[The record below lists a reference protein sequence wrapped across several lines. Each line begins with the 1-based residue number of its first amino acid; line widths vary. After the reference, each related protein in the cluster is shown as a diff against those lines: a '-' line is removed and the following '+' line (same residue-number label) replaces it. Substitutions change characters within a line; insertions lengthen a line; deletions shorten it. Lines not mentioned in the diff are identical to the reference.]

1 MVKLETELSKI
12 SGIGSKFLNRL
23 AKLQIKTVKDL
34 LWHFP
39 FRYEDFSKIVKIA
52 DLEVN
57 QAVTI
62 QAIVKKILMRQSWRR
77 RILIVE
83 AVLADETGLVKSI
96 WFNQPYVARILRVG
110 TRANFAGK
118 VTVANDEI
126 CLSNPTYELPG
137 KGFDTKHTARL
148 VPIYPETKN
157 LTSKGIRFL
166 TKPILAG
173 LEKIPEFV
181 PAKILKNT
189 NLPEI
194 NLALRNIHFPE
205 NLEQVEQARKRFAF
219 ENLFLLQLHN
229 LKVRHKLAQ
238 EKASP
243 LKINENELGEILNGL
258 PFQLTDSQ
266 TRSVKEILSDI
277 GKEKPMNRLLQGDVG
292 SGKTVV
298 AAIAALVAVKNN
310 KQAAFMAPT
319 EVLSRQHY
327 RTLTK
332 LFRNFEIGIGLL
344 TGSEARSFYG
354 ENLETKC
361 GKEDL
366 LASLENGKIKIIIGT
381 HSLITSDTRK
391 KPVIFNDLAL
401 AIVDEQHRFGV
412 EQRAALLKKEKRKGA
427 ETSIHFLSMSATPIP
442 RTLSLTIF
450 GDLDLSLI
458 DELPRGRKPIITKIV
473 APENQPEAYQFIRDQ
488 VKNGRQTFF
497 IYPRIDPADNAEA
510 EGQINVK
517 NNWNEVKAVKEE
529 YEKLSKQIFP
539 DLKVAMLHSKIKSQ
553 EKERIMSDFAEQ
565 KTDILV
571 ATSVIEVGVD
581 IPNAT
586 IMVIE
591 GVERFGLAQL
601 YQFRGRV
608 GRGEHQS
615 FCFLFSNAPT
625 QQTQQRLQAL
635 LTAKNGFELAEKDLT
650 IRGPGQFLGDKQTGL
665 PDLAMRSLNNLELI
679 KMARSAAVAITKE
692 NLDLRNYPDLHKKLS
707 SFQKEVHL
715 E

>member
-12 SGIGSKFLNRL
+12 SGIGSKFLDRL
-23 AKLQIKTVKDL
+23 KKLEIKTVKDL

-52 DLEVN
+52 DLEIN

-62 QAIVKKILMRQSWRR
+62 QAVVKKILMRQSWRR

-118 VTVANDEI
+118 ITLANDEI
-126 CLSNPTYELPG
+126 CLSNPTYELPRR
-137 KGFDTKHTARL
+137 GFETRHTARL
-148 VPIYPETKN
+148 IPVYPETKS
-157 LTSKGIRFL
+157 LTSKGLRFL
-166 TKPILAG
+166 VKPILAG
-173 LEKIPEFV
+173 LEKIPEFI
-181 PAKILKNT
+181 PKKILKNT
-189 NLPEI
+189 DLPEI
-194 NLALRNIHFPE
+194 NLALKNIHFPK

-243 LKINENELGEILNGL
+243 LKIGEGELGEILNSL
-258 PFQLTDSQ
+258 PFRLTDSQ
-266 TRSVKEILSDI
+266 ARSVKEILSDL

-298 AAIAALVAVKNN
+298 AAIAALTAVKNN

-327 RTLTK
+327 KTLTK
-332 LFRNFEIGIGLL
+332 LFKNSEVGIGLL

-361 GKEDL
+361 GKKDL

-381 HSLITSDTRK
+381 HSLIASGTQKTS
-391 KPVIFNDLAL
+391 VIFNDLAL

-412 EQRAALLKKEKRKGA
+412 EQRAMLLKREKQKNA

-458 DELPRGRKPIITKIV
+458 DELPQGRKKIETKIV
-473 APENQPEAYQFIRDQ
+473 TPQERT
-488 VKNGRQTFF
+488 QT
-497 IYPRIDPADNAEA
+497 Y
-510 EGQINVK
+510 
-517 NNWNEVKAVKEE
+517 
-529 YEKLSKQIFP
+529 
-539 DLKVAMLHSKIKSQ
+539 
-553 EKERIMSDFAEQ
+553 
-565 KTDILV
+565 
-571 ATSVIEVGVD
+571 
-581 IPNAT
+581 
-586 IMVIE
+586 
-591 GVERFGLAQL
+591 
-601 YQFRGRV
+601 
-608 GRGEHQS
+608 
-615 FCFLFSNAPT
+615 
-625 QQTQQRLQAL
+625 
-635 LTAKNGFELAEKDLT
+635 
-650 IRGPGQFLGDKQTGL
+650 
-665 PDLAMRSLNNLELI
+665 
-679 KMARSAAVAITKE
+679 
-692 NLDLRNYPDLHKKLS
+692 
-707 SFQKEVHL
+707 
-715 E
+715 

>member
-12 SGIGSKFLNRL
+12 SGIGSKFLDRL
-23 AKLQIKTVKDL
+23 KKLEIKTVKDL

-52 DLEVN
+52 DLEIN

-62 QAIVKKILMRQSWRR
+62 QAVVKKILMRQSWRR

-118 VTVANDEI
+118 ITLANDEI
-126 CLSNPTYELPG
+126 CLSNPTYELPRR
-137 KGFDTKHTARL
+137 GFETRHTARL
-148 VPIYPETKN
+148 IPVYPETKS
-157 LTSKGIRFL
+157 LTSKGLRFL
-166 TKPILAG
+166 VKPILAG
-173 LEKIPEFV
+173 LEKIPEFI
-181 PAKILKNT
+181 PEKILKNT
-189 NLPEI
+189 DLPEI
-194 NLALRNIHFPE
+194 NLALKNIHFPK

-229 LKVRHKLAQ
+229 LKIRLKLSR

-243 LKINENELGEILNGL
+243 LKIGEGELREILDGL
-258 PFQLTDSQ
+258 PFRLTDSQ
-266 TRSVKEILSDI
+266 TRSVKEILSDL

-298 AAIAALVAVKNN
+298 AAIAALAAVKNN

-327 RTLTK
+327 KTLTK
-332 LFRNFEIGIGLL
+332 LFKNSEVGIGLL

-361 GKEDL
+361 GKKDL

-381 HSLITSDTRK
+381 HSLIASGTQKTS
-391 KPVIFNDLAL
+391 VIFNDLAL

-412 EQRAALLKKEKRKGA
+412 EQRAMLLKREKQKNA

-458 DELPRGRKPIITKIV
+458 DELPQGRRPIITKIV
-473 APENQPEAYQFIRDQ
+473 APESQPKAYQFIRDQ
-488 VKNGRQTFF
+488 IKKGRQAFF
-497 IYPRIDPADNAEA
+497 IYPRIDPANNED
-510 EGQINVK
+510 GQINGK
-517 NNWNEVKAVKEE
+517 NKWNEAKAVKEE

-553 EKERIMSDFAEQ
+553 EKEKTMSDFSEK

-571 ATSVIEVGVD
+571 TTSVIEVGVD

-615 FCFLFSNAPT
+615 FCLLFSDAPT
-625 QQTQQRLQAL
+625 QQAQQRLEAL
-635 LTAKNGFELAEKDLT
+635 LAAKNGFELAEKDLT

-679 KMARSAAVAITKE
+679 KLARHAADMVAKDDP
-692 NLDLRNYPDLHKKLS
+692 NLLNYPNLHKKLS